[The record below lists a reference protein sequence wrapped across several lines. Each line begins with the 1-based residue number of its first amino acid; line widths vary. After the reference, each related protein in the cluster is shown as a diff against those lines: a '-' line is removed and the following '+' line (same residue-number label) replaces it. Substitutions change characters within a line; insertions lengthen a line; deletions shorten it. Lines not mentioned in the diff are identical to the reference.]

1 MDHFPYT
8 TGEGDFMKAERDILE
23 EYQNADMVRRLH
35 LYLQFRD
42 YREEF
47 LVLDLKGS
55 EYRKKMPFIC
65 CRAHEADR
73 ESRQPSRWRRFLI
86 HGFACR

>member
-1 MDHFPYT
+1 MKT
-8 TGEGDFMKAERDILE
+8 TKDVLE
-23 EYQNADMVRRLH
+23 EYQNADMTRRLH

-55 EYRKKMPFIC
+55 EYGKKMPFIC
-65 CRAHEADR
+65 CRVHEAGGKI
-73 ESRQPSRWRRFLI
+73 RQPSRWRRFLI
-86 HGFACR
+86 RGFACR